1 MTGASHGLARS
12 GPARATDVGSFFRSD
27 KTMQTTHHA
36 TPVNRV
42 ATDFLGQVVTAHMDR
57 PLGSRHPNH
66 GFFYM
71 LNYGSVPGTVAPD
84 GEEVDL
90 YVLGEFEPVTEFTG
104 RCIAVIH
111 RLDDDDDKLVLA
123 PEGKNYTDE
132 QISALTEFQERFF
145 QSIILR
151 APAETEGDKDAIA

>member
-1 MTGASHGLARS
+1 
-12 GPARATDVGSFFRSD
+12 
-27 KTMQTTHHA
+27 MQTTNPA
-36 TPVNRV
+36 TAANRI
-42 ATDFLGQVVTAHMDR
+42 ATDFLGEMVTAYMDR
-57 PLGSRHPNH
+57 PLGSRHPKH

-71 LNYGSVPGTVAPD
+71 LNYGCVPGTLAPD
-84 GEEVDL
+84 GDEVDV
-90 YVLGEFEPVTEFTG
+90 YVLGEFEPVTAFTG

-123 PEGKNYTDE
+123 PDGKNYTDE

-151 APAETEGDKDAIA
+151 APLKTGGDRDAIA